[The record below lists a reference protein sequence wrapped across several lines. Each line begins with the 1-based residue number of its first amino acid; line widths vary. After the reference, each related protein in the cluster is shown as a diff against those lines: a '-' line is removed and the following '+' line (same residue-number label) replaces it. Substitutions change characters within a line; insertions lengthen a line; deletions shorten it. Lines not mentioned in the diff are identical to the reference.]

1 MSKIIVVGSSNT
13 DMVVHTSHLP
23 VPGETILG
31 GKFLMNQ
38 GGKGANQAVAV
49 KRLGGDLL
57 FVEKLGDDILGQQAL
72 RVFQNEGIATN
83 YIALDKETPSGVALI
98 SVDQHAENCI
108 VVASGA
114 NMSLGQGDI
123 DSMEK
128 EMLTGDVL
136 LMQLEIPLPTVEYAA
151 QKAYEK

>member
-57 FVEKLGDDILGQQAL
+57 FVAKLGDDILGQQAL

-98 SVDQHAENCI
+98 
-108 VVASGA
+108 
-114 NMSLGQGDI
+114 MWT
-123 DSMEK
+123 SMRK
-128 EMLTGDVL
+128 IVL
-136 LMQLEIPLPTVEYAA
+136 LWLQELVCHLDKETLTVWRRRC
-151 QKAYEK
+151 